1 MNIEDLRT
9 YCLALPY
16 VEERFPFDDTTLV
29 FCIGGHMFALVDLEH
44 ADRVNLKCKPDVAV
58 ELRERY
64 EGVVPG
70 WHMNK
75 KHWNTVYLQADV
87 PTTVL
92 HEMIDNSYHLVYG
105 GLPKRDRESMPL

>member
-29 FCIGGHMFALVDLEH
+29 FCIGGHMFALVDLER

-75 KHWNTVYLQADV
+75 KTLEHSLFASRCAYNRIARND
-87 PTTVL
+87 
-92 HEMIDNSYHLVYG
+92 
-105 GLPKRDRESMPL
+105 

>member
-29 FCIGGHMFALVDLEH
+29 FCIGGHMFALVDLER
-44 ADRVNLKCKPDVAV
+44 ADRVNLKCKPDVAI

-70 WHMNK
+70 WHIGTQSICKPMC
-75 KHWNTVYLQADV
+75 LQ
-87 PTTVL
+87 PYCT
-92 HEMIDNSYHLVYG
+92 
-105 GLPKRDRESMPL
+105 K

>member
-29 FCIGGHMFALVDLEH
+29 FCIGGHMFALVDLER
-44 ADRVNLKCKPDVAV
+44 ADRVNLKCKPDVAI

-87 PTTVL
+87 PTAVL
-92 HEMIDNSYHLVYG
+92 HEMIDNSYRLVYG